1 MKKVIPKK
9 KDAFQVFDHKNI
21 FKKNPDLSESS
32 SPSSTNSN
40 SSSTMGIAGKTLHTG
55 DLLMVRKK
63 DGLIVP
69 FTGPEGRNDV

>member
-9 KDAFQVFDHKNI
+9 KDAFAIIPIDPVEID
-21 FKKNPDLSESS
+21 SS
-32 SPSSTNSN
+32 NFSCSLSPSFGVEAPIG
-40 SSSTMGIAGKTLHTG
+40 MAGKTLHTG

-69 FTGPEGRNDV
+69 FTGSEGRSDV

>member
-9 KDAFQVFDHKNI
+9 KDAFAIIPIESIVID
-21 FKKNPDLSESS
+21 NPDLNYFQ
-32 SPSSTNSN
+32 SPSF
-40 SSSTMGIAGKTLHTG
+40 IAGENINTG

-69 FTGPEGRNDV
+69 FTGSEGRKYVWYSSYIKDS